1 MLARERLLPIDGP
14 REEKVVVMDDWRF
27 NSRVLPLSLQL
38 LWFEGKPMPVVRPQG
53 KDEFSG
59 HVLYRG
65 SAPIFATTPL
75 KHIED
80 MERAVR
86 HAEADGTGSEWSML
100 LRRLKIYRY
109 SVRIPKPSKHIENAI
124 LVLHSFSSKQRLSGR
139 CAGLSCRPGMVDAW
153 VLARVLRTPT
163 ERPKNL
169 SLVNYSQVCVWN
181 KEADFSCAKHRCME
195 SVPSAVVVQT
205 HVSCVMRHTER
216 STQSMQ
222 RACQSVSD
230 MWSVCRVAAFGQH
243 PTPGLG
249 DS

>member
-1 MLARERLLPIDGP
+1 MVAQSLATNRLDWVELGHDVYMALVVGRKETTPVVVLAGATGGEGKSLLLLPSGALFGEDAVQCSPEKGSFP
-14 REEKVVVMDDWRF
+14 LMGLEKKKVVVMDDWRF

-86 HAEADGTGSEWSML
+86 HVEADGTGSEWSML

-109 SVRIPKPSKHIENAI
+109 SVRIPKPSKHIAQC
-124 LVLHSFSSKQRLSGR
+124 HSCLAPLLFQAEAVWQMR
-139 CAGLSCRPGMVDAW
+139 RP
-153 VLARVLRTPT
+153 
-163 ERPKNL
+163 
-169 SLVNYSQVCVWN
+169 
-181 KEADFSCAKHRCME
+181 
-195 SVPSAVVVQT
+195 
-205 HVSCVMRHTER
+205 
-216 STQSMQ
+216 
-222 RACQSVSD
+222 
-230 MWSVCRVAAFGQH
+230 
-243 PTPGLG
+243 
-249 DS
+249 